1 MSKRAA
7 LLLFCTIISSIVVQ
21 VSLLPIFIHTSF
33 KPDLLL
39 VVMVFMAL
47 RGSSEVGAPLAWMLG
62 MLNDVCSGLFLG
74 LNATTFLISF
84 LIIKSVSDRLY
95 AESAFLFVLTVIG
108 VTFVNFALSLI
119 LITMF
124 TTSHGIVYS
133 MLSGLFPLLL
143 VNAFVASIV
152 TVFPGFDEQVPST

>member
-1 MSKRAA
+1 MSSRAV
-7 LLLFCTIISSIVVQ
+7 LLLLCAIISSIVVQ
-21 VSLLPIFIHTSF
+21 VSLLPVFIHPSF

-39 VVMVFMAL
+39 VIMVFMAL

-84 LIIKSVSDRLY
+84 LIIKSASDRLY

-124 TTSHGIVYS
+124 TASPGIVYS